1 MKHLARHA
9 LSLALLL
16 STQAICFS
24 QAIKPSSEPTAPVAE
39 YNDDAWKEF
48 ASSEGRF
55 TVLMPGV
62 PKELAFQSETKSGV
76 VRYKSF
82 TVRTPSAIYYVMY
95 SDSAEPPKTADQ
107 LRAALDLLPG
117 MLPEK
122 EGWTFLSK
130 KEAVQDGAPARDWLA
145 TSSLGVMTR
154 RAFFAGGRLYFV
166 TVFTTPNVA
175 FKDGKS
181 SADPSARTELY
192 ERITSKFFGSFHL
205 LPAQGGS
212 ATSRNTDPGPGI
224 GSGVA
229 VPEGE
234 VDRFLREQKERG
246 GVVIGRCLDEA
257 HCHPVGGEH
266 VVTGGLVEGHAL
278 ERPAP
283 EYPAIARV
291 ARASGPVVVQMVVDE
306 EGKVVAAQV
315 VSGPTLLRAAALKA
329 AREWRFT
336 PTLLDGHPV
345 KVTGT
350 VTFTFTLQ

>member
-1 MKHLARHA
+1 MSA
-9 LSLALLL
+9 
-16 STQAICFS
+16 QAICFS
-24 QAIKPSSEPTAPVAE
+24 QATKPSSEPTASVVE
-39 YNDDAWKEF
+39 YNDGAWKEF

-62 PKELAFQSETKSGV
+62 PKEMAFQSETKSGT
-76 VRYKSF
+76 VRYKSY

-95 SDSAEPPKTADQ
+95 SDSAEPPKDAVQ
-107 LRAALDLLPG
+107 LKAALDLLPG

-122 EGWTFLSK
+122 QGWTFLSK
-130 KEAVQDGAPARDWLA
+130 KEAVQDGVPARDWLV

-154 RAFFAGGRLYFV
+154 RAFFSGGRLYFV

-175 FKDGKS
+175 FKDGKP
-181 SADPSARTELY
+181 SADQAARTELY

-205 LPAQGGS
+205 VPAQGGS
-212 ATSRNTDPGPGI
+212 ATSRDTDPGPGT
-224 GSGVA
+224 GSGTA
-229 VPEGE
+229 IPEGE

-257 HCHPVGGEH
+257 HCHPLGGDH

-278 ERPAP
+278 NRPTP
-283 EYPAIARV
+283 EYPAIARA
-291 ARASGPVVVQMVVDE
+291 ARVSGPVVVQMVVDE
-306 EGKVVAAQV
+306 EGSVVAAQV
-315 VSGPTLLRAAALKA
+315 VSGPPLLHAAALKA
-329 AREWRFT
+329 ARDWRFT
-336 PTLLDGHPV
+336 PTLLDGQPV